1 MHDVW
6 VVSFGKSYFLNILF
20 FEQFLWWRWARF
32 DSVFFPTNKNDCYIL
47 KLYESWHHPQWEV
60 RVTLFSLLLL
70 FRRFYLYSYSLHWLK
85 LIAVVLFYSD
95 QSLVAMALPKFLFRT
110 THIHKFTPLF
120 TLIQPP
126 AADSLKS

>member
-1 MHDVW
+1 MKAGIILSERSVW
-6 VVSFGKSYFLNILF
+6 HSSLFCYFLDVFICIHILF
-20 FEQFLWWRWARF
+20 IGL
-32 DSVFFPTNKNDCYIL
+32 NL
-47 KLYESWHHPQWEV
+47 
-60 RVTLFSLLLL
+60 
-70 FRRFYLYSYSLHWLK
+70 